1 MNARMIRVTVTT
13 ACCSCGLLQTDSR
26 FIMLHVASWINF
38 RNHNSICFKKSD
50 SLNGR
55 AFCIYIKEL
64 SKIRLLNFAKPRC
77 PPCRCWLSEMQLD
90 PFHDLTSNKDQSI
103 IHIHPS
109 SIPPNPPD
117 CPDPDCDPS
126 VCKSVWTQWTEPR
139 EIPHFSLTERT
150 YLT

>member
-90 PFHDLTSNKDQSI
+90 PFHDLTINKDQSI

-126 VCKSVWTQWTEPR
+126 VRESVWTQWIKPCK
-139 EIPHFSLTERT
+139 IPHFSLTERT
-150 YLT
+150 D